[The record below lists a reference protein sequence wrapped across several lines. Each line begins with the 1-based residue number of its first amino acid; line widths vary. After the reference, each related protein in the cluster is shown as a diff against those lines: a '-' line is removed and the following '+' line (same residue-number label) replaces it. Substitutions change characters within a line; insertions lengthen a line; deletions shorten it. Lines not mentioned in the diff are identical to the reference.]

1 MVLLEYYKIPI
12 RDKRGIDRF
21 QLVKTHLKQDGDETQ
36 LDKAYDYVEKLS
48 ANRNFDWKKLWP
60 DFLK

>member
-1 MVLLEYYKIPI
+1 M
-12 RDKRGIDRF
+12 DKRGINRF